1 MNTTLRPRSE
11 SHKDPEIEVTLPE
24 PLVFDYIEHITFS
37 MHQCGKVN
45 TEQNLSYKFLT
56 PESLKYRP

>member
-24 PLVFDYIEHITFS
+24 PLVFDYIEHITFYAPVS
-37 MHQCGKVN
+37 AATSIQSK
-45 TEQNLSYKFLT
+45 NLSYKFLT
-56 PESLKYRP
+56 PESLKY